1 MFFLRKKIQ
10 VVLAL
15 SLCSFY
21 APVWADITIS
31 PVQLYITG
39 ERGQSSTTAVINSM
53 GETSERTYE
62 IEVLKWEQDQNGEDV
77 LTPDHTLI
85 VNPENFVLK
94 PDASRTVRFGFKQN
108 IESMQLKKQES
119 WRVRFVEIP
128 SVLNQTGV
136 NIALNFSLPVFVGNG
151 FKPDMVFN
159 LTKNNKNESILVAR
173 NNGTAHFQ
181 LTNFSIQ
188 DKSKKVVKDV
198 NVLKYILPQRET
210 KINLGKFNP
219 QKIKELNINIAPIS
233 DRPSMSF
240 DVQEM

>member
-1 MFFLRKKIQ
+1 M
-10 VVLAL
+10 AL

-39 ERGQSSTTAVINSM
+39 ERGKSSTTAVINSI

-188 DKSKKVVKDV
+188 DKSKNVVKDV
-198 NVLKYILPQRET
+198 NVL
-210 KINLGKFNP
+210 
-219 QKIKELNINIAPIS
+219 
-233 DRPSMSF
+233 
-240 DVQEM
+240 